1 MDLGLTADMTFT
13 VTQVASG
20 KLRPFNIQ
28 IRHAFILI
36 TVHELVCFRFAKS
49 VCVEDWIRFIG
60 RGWHKK

>member
-28 IRHAFILI
+28 I
-36 TVHELVCFRFAKS
+36 
-49 VCVEDWIRFIG
+49 
-60 RGWHKK
+60 